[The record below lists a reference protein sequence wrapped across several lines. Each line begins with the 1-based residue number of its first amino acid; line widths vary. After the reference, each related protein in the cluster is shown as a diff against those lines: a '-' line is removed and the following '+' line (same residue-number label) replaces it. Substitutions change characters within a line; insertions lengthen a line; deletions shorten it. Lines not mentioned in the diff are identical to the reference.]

1 MNVIPHLIPWEDLYE
16 DDDDNN
22 IDDLLS
28 YQI

>member
-1 MNVIPHLIPWEDLYE
+1 MNVIPHLIPLEDLYE
-16 DDDDNN
+16 YDDDNN